1 MSDENQSI
9 QMPFMEEIKKN
20 SGLTIVM
27 GIILLLMGF
36 FAMGSPLVAG
46 LSVAMMVGI
55 ILIIGGIGQLVFA
68 IKSGKG
74 LLTMILGALTVIL
87 GGYML
92 SNLGAT
98 LGSLT
103 IFLAIYLIISGILE
117 AVMAFQVKPVQGW
130 GWAMF
135 SGILS
140 VLLGAMI
147 WSQFPFSGAWAI
159 GILIGVRLF
168 FSGWT
173 LLMFGFAARGAAQE
187 LTSAA

>member
-1 MSDENQSI
+1 MTEENQNI
-9 QMPFMEEIKKN
+9 HMPFMDEIKKN
-20 SGLTIVM
+20 AGLTIAM
-27 GIILLLMGF
+27 GIVLLLMGF

-68 IKSGKG
+68 IKTGKG
-74 LLTMILGALTVIL
+74 LLNILLGVLTIIL

-92 SNLGAT
+92 SNLGAA
-98 LGSLT
+98 LASLT
-103 IFLAIYLIISGILE
+103 IFLAIYLIVSGILE
-117 AVMAFQVKPVQGW
+117 TVMAFQVKPVQGW

-140 VLLGAMI
+140 VLLGIMI
-147 WSQFPFSGAWAI
+147 WSQFPLSGAWAI

-173 LLMFGFAARGAAQE
+173 LLMFGMAAR
-187 LTSAA
+187 SAAKEVASAA